1 MDNYV
6 TGNTIKKLREQ
17 KNLTQKELADMILV
31 SDKTVSKWENG
42 RGYPDIGILEQLAK
56 ALQINIVELITG
68 EVIKNE
74 NVSGNMRKIKYYVCP
89 MCGNVISS
97 IGEIQLSCC
106 GIQLPVLETEDS
118 TVEHEISVER
128 IEHEYFVSVAHD
140 MSKKHY
146 ISFIAYVTSD
156 YIQLC
161 KLYPEQ
167 NAEVRFI
174 IKGHGDIYVYCNK
187 HGLFSKRM

>member
-68 EVIKNE
+68 EVVKNE
-74 NVSGNMRKIKYYVCP
+74 NVSSNMRKIKYYVCP

-97 IGEIQLSCC
+97 IGEVQLSCC

-118 TVEHEISVER
+118 SVEHGICVER
-128 IEHEYFVSVAHD
+128 IEHEYFVSVEHD

-146 ISFIAYVTSD
+146 ISFIAYVTND
-156 YIQLC
+156 RMQLC

-167 NAEVRFI
+167 NAETRFL

-187 HGLFSKRM
+187 HGLFSMRV